1 MRGVLAQKIGM
12 TRVVCSD
19 TGKLTPVTLLR
30 VGDNTVVQT
39 KTADRDGYDA
49 VVIGTSERKNF
60 GKNENKKFR
69 FIHEFKY
76 EAGEAK
82 RGDKVTTENLTE
94 NLDVKITGV
103 SKGRGFAGVIK
114 RHNFGRG
121 PETHGSHHHREP
133 GSVGMCAKPGR
144 ILKGKKLPGHYGAAQ
159 VTFSTKIVA
168 LDLDNGLVAVRGG
181 VPGAKKGFVV
191 ITEK

>member
-12 TRVVCSD
+12 TRVVCPD
-19 TGKLTPVTLLR
+19 TGKLTAVTLLR
-30 VGDNTVVQT
+30 VEDNGVVQV

-49 VVIGTSERKNF
+49 VVLGTGERKNF
-60 GKNENKKFR
+60 GKNENKKFK

-76 EAGEAK
+76 AEEGIK
-82 RGDKVTTENLTE
+82 RGDVVTAENLEE
-94 NLDVKITGV
+94 NQDVKITGV
-103 SKGRGFAGVIK
+103 SKGRGFTGVIK
-114 RHNFGRG
+114 KYNFQRGR
-121 PETHGSHHHREP
+121 ETHGSHHHREP

-144 ILKGKKLPGHYGAAQ
+144 IMKGKKLPGRHGTDQ
-159 VTFSTKIVA
+159 VTFSTKIVT

-181 VPGAKKGFVV
+181 VPGAKKGYVV